1 MPMETKEVT
10 CSTSDVTKKDKKLE
24 KKLEEAKEI
33 VKRISRYFPD
43 YSELELYSI
52 VVISLN
58 VMEELDAVKE
68 SKNL

>member
-1 MPMETKEVT
+1 MGTREVT
-10 CSTSDVTKKDKKLE
+10 CTTLDVIKKDKKLE

-58 VMEELDAVKE
+58 VMEELNAVKE

>member
-1 MPMETKEVT
+1 MGTREVT
-10 CSTSDVTKKDKKLE
+10 CTTLDVIKKDKKLE

-43 YSELELYSI
+43 YSELELYSV

>member
-1 MPMETKEVT
+1 MGTREVT
-10 CSTSDVTKKDKKLE
+10 CTTLDVIKKDKKLE

>member
-1 MPMETKEVT
+1 MERDKILVT
-10 CSTSDVTKKDKKLE
+10 
-24 KKLEEAKEI
+24 AREI

-52 VVISLN
+52 VVVALN

-68 SKNL
+68 SKNS

>member
-1 MPMETKEVT
+1 MGTREVT
-10 CSTSDVTKKDKKLE
+10 CTTLDVIKKDKKLE

-58 VMEELDAVKE
+58 VMEELDAATAPLTE
-68 SKNL
+68 